1 MLEQLQNLLN
11 LKKSKA
17 YYAERLSK
25 QEGREVTVEEVE
37 ELMKEIKSQDTVEEK
52 EPSLG
57 IEGNT
62 QKYNIEKGTYE
73 VSAYYPTYPTPEQ
86 VILDHKIDETKWKLS
101 AYYSKGHSK
110 GFLVTALFKNIS
122 KEEEHSN
129 SFQEF
134 LKSYKSPH
142 QSLTRTE
149 ALNRQGG
156 TLLINKQ
163 DAHLNKK
170 DINGEND
177 IIDRFD
183 EYYGAILET
192 IVEARLSHNLE
203 KIVYVVGS
211 DQFNSEW
218 TGMTTKGTPQSNI
231 LPYQVSF
238 QLICN
243 HEVKVIN
250 TLLQHAGEVEVV
262 FLGGNH
268 DQYVSWHMVSWLDA
282 YYKNQE
288 NLSIDMSPDFTK
300 FRSFYDSAV
309 CLNHGD
315 AQKQQKLASNFP
327 FLYKDGFHKA
337 NFWYVIT
344 GDKHTE
350 KTEQHGAVKC
360 YQIPLQSKAVS
371 EWDSKNGYTTSP
383 AEVISFLFEEGK
395 GIKHIIREQL

>member
-1 MLEQLQNLLN
+1 MLEKLEQLLKQKRSNEFYADKLGITVQEVKD
-11 LKKSKA
+11 LKK
-17 YYAERLSK
+17 
-25 QEGREVTVEEVE
+25 
-37 ELMKEIKSQDTVEEK
+37 ELKEK
-52 EPSLG
+52 EDEENGLE

-62 QKYNIEKGTYE
+62 QRYNIDKGTYE
-73 VSAYYPTYPTPEQ
+73 ISAYYQSHPTPEQ
-86 VILDHKIDETKWKLS
+86 VIRDHKIDESKWKLS

-110 GFLVTALFKNIS
+110 GFLVTALFKSIS
-122 KEEEHSN
+122 MEEEHSN

-134 LKSYKSPH
+134 LKIYTSPH
-142 QSLTRTE
+142 VSIPKPDRNLDR
-149 ALNRQGG
+149 GG
-156 TLLINKQ
+156 ILLINKQ

-177 IIDRFD
+177 IIDRFE
-183 EYYGAILET
+183 EYYNAIVQT
-192 IVEARLSHNLE
+192 IDEASITHNLE
-203 KIVYVVGS
+203 KIVYVIGS

-243 HEVKVIN
+243 HEVSVIN
-250 TLLQHAGEVEVV
+250 SLLKYADEVEVI

-268 DQYVSWHMVSWLDA
+268 DNYVSWHMVSWLDA

-288 NLSIDMSPDFTK
+288 NLTIDMSPDFTK

-327 FLYKDGFHKA
+327 FLYKDGFHQA